1 MGPVLGSWTGVLRA
15 GLVAVTHNKK
25 MGLGMDR
32 NRLFDTPASVDSD
45 SANKIST
52 LPGQAIW
59 LAVREHLKEIL
70 STADYERWIAD
81 LKLIAEVDRKI
92 VIAARDRL
100 SYDRVSADHR
110 HSLQR
115 IWKEHDDARRD
126 IRLVC
131 WKDAGA
137 DLRAIKED
145 PWAEPEAAAGGAG
158 GGNGGDDGGSTTP
171 APRNTSGAP
180 EMTFGTL
187 VTGKSNAISVELAKR
202 IADGHQTGTQVH
214 LISGTQGTGKTHT
227 LLALRARA
235 LETNVDATVVY
246 LTAEEFLSA
255 YTDGVKQKDTSAL
268 KKRLRAASILLID
281 DLHRISGKPGTE
293 TELFQNIREVT
304 GQGGN
309 VVLAGDKTPGELSGF
324 SPRMMSEL
332 KGAMVVEV
340 DLPDEDMRRE
350 IVRRLSAH
358 IAEAN
363 PDFQLTEEL
372 VERVHTGIRGPG
384 RELTGAVWNLFTEAG
399 FGTMAPTSDMLERV
413 IRRMEGEVRIPS
425 IELVKKAAMKVFNVS
440 KADLESPSKARAVVY
455 PRQIAMYLCREKTQK
470 SFPQIGRAFG
480 RRDHTTVLYAHRK
493 LKDDLPKD
501 QELAGDIARVA
512 ATILEL
518 QATGV
523 Q

>member
-1 MGPVLGSWTGVLRA
+1 
-15 GLVAVTHNKK
+15 

-32 NRLFDTPASVDSD
+32 NRLFDTTASVESG
-45 SANKIST
+45 SNKKIST

-59 LAVREHLKEIL
+59 QAVREHLKEIL
-70 STADYERWIAD
+70 SSADYERWIAD
-81 LKLIAEVDRKI
+81 LRLIAEVERKI

-100 SYDRVSADHR
+100 SYDRVFADHR
-110 HSLQR
+110 HTLQR

-131 WKDAGA
+131 WKEAGA
-137 DLRAIKED
+137 DLRAIMED
-145 PWAEPEAAAGGAG
+145 PWAEPAAAAGGAG
-158 GGNGGDDGGSTTP
+158 GNSGGNDGGSAG
-171 APRNTSGAP
+171 APRPSSGAP

-187 VTGKSNAISVELAKR
+187 VTGESNRIAVELAKR
-202 IADGHQTGTQVH
+202 VADGQPMGTQVH
-214 LISGTQGTGKTHT
+214 LISGPQGTGKTHT
-227 LLALRARA
+227 LHALRARA
-235 LETNVDATVVY
+235 VETNPEATVVY

-268 KKRLRAASILLID
+268 KKRLRAATILLID

-340 DLPDEDMRRE
+340 DLPDEAMRRE

-358 IAEAN
+358 IAGAH
-363 PDFQLTEEL
+363 PDFLLTEDL
-372 VERVHTGIRGPG
+372 VERIHTGIRGPG

-399 FGTMAPTSDMLERV
+399 FGMMAPTQDMLERV
-413 IRRMEGEVRIPS
+413 IRRMEGEVRAPS

-455 PRQIAMYLCREKTQK
+455 PRQIAMYLCREQTHK

-493 LKDDLPKD
+493 LKRELPKD
-501 QELAGDIARVA
+501 SELAADIARVA
-512 ATILEL
+512 AAILEL
-518 QATGV
+518 QAAGIH
-523 Q
+523 

>member
-1 MGPVLGSWTGVLRA
+1 
-15 GLVAVTHNKK
+15 
-25 MGLGMDR
+25 MDR
-32 NRLFDTPASVDSD
+32 NRLFDTPASVDSKT
-45 SANKIST
+45 NKKISS

-59 LAVREHLKEIL
+59 QAVREHLKEVL

-81 LKLIAEVDRKI
+81 LKLIAEVDGKI
-92 VIAARDRL
+92 VITARDRL
-100 SYDRVSADHR
+100 SFDRVSADHR
-110 HSLQR
+110 HILQR

-137 DLRAIKED
+137 DLRAITED
-145 PWAEPEAAAGGAG
+145 PWAEAEPEAAAGGAG
-158 GGNGGDDGGSTTP
+158 NGTGGNDGGATSAARP
-171 APRNTSGAP
+171 SSGAP

-202 IADGHQTGTQVH
+202 VADGQPVGTQVH
-214 LISGTQGTGKTHT
+214 LISGPQGTGKTHT
-227 LLALRARA
+227 LLALRTRA
-235 LETNVDATVVY
+235 METNADATVVY

-255 YTDGVKQKDTSAL
+255 YTDGVKAKDTSAL
-268 KKRLRAASILLID
+268 KKRLRSATILLID

-309 VVLAGDKTPGELSGF
+309 VVLAGDKTPGELAGF

-332 KGAMVVEV
+332 KGATVVEV
-340 DLPDEDMRRE
+340 ALPDEDMRRD
-350 IVRRLSAH
+350 IIRRLARHIEQAH
-358 IAEAN
+358 PEFVLDEA
-363 PDFQLTEEL
+363 LI
-372 VERVHTGIRGPG
+372 ERIHTGIRGPG

-413 IRRMEGEVRIPS
+413 IRRMEGEVRAPT

-440 KADLESPSKARAVVY
+440 KADLESPSKARSVVY
-455 PRQIAMYLCREKTQK
+455 PRQIAMYLCREQTHK

-493 LKDDLPKD
+493 LSKELATD
-501 QELAGDIARVA
+501 QELAADIARVA
-512 ATILEL
+512 AAILEM
-518 QATGV
+518 QAAGNH
-523 Q
+523 

>member
-1 MGPVLGSWTGVLRA
+1 
-15 GLVAVTHNKK
+15 
-25 MGLGMDR
+25 MDR
-32 NRLFDTPASVDSD
+32 NRLFDTPASVKSD
-45 SANKIST
+45 SKKTISN

-59 LAVREHLKEIL
+59 QAVRERLKDIL
-70 STADYERWIAD
+70 STADYVHWIED
-81 LKLIAEVDRKI
+81 LKLIAEVERKI

-100 SYDRVSADHR
+100 SYDRVFADHR
-110 HSLQR
+110 HTVQR

-137 DLRAIKED
+137 DLRAIVED
-145 PWAEPEAAAGGAG
+145 PWAEAVSAPGGAG
-158 GGNGGDDGGSTTP
+158 GGNGGDDGTTAA
-171 APRNTSGAP
+171 APRPSSGAP
-180 EMTFGTL
+180 EMTFDTL
-187 VTGKSNAISVELAKR
+187 VTGDSNHTSVELSKR
-202 IADGHQTGTQVH
+202 IADGQPVGTQVH
-214 LISGTQGTGKTHT
+214 LISGPQGTGKTHT
-227 LLALRARA
+227 LHALRARA
-235 LETNVDATVVY
+235 QTTNPEATVVY

-268 KKRLRAASILLID
+268 KKRLRSAAILLID

-304 GQGGN
+304 GQGGH

-340 DLPDEDMRRE
+340 LLPDDDMRRE

-358 IAEAN
+358 IAGTHPEFVL
-363 PDFQLTEEL
+363 DEDL
-372 VERVHTGIRGPG
+372 VERIHTGIRGPG
-384 RELTGAVWNLFTEAG
+384 RELTGAVWNLFTEAC
-399 FGTMAPTSDMLERV
+399 FGTIRPTLEMLDRV
-413 IRRMEGEVRIPS
+413 IRRMEGEMRPPS
-425 IELVKKAAMKVFNVS
+425 IELVKKATMKVFDVS
-440 KADLESPSKARAVVY
+440 KVDLESPSKARTVVY
-455 PRQIAMYLCREKTQK
+455 PRQIAMYLCREQTRK

-493 LKDDLPKD
+493 LTEKMPDDT
-501 QELAGDIARVA
+501 ELAADVARVA
-512 ATILEL
+512 AMIREL
-518 QATGV
+518 QASGG

>member
-1 MGPVLGSWTGVLRA
+1 MLRA
-15 GLVAVTHNKK
+15 GLVAVTDNKK

-32 NRLFDTPASVDSD
+32 NRLFDTPASVDSKT
-45 SANKIST
+45 NKKISG

-59 LAVREHLKEIL
+59 QAVREHLKEVL
-70 STADYERWIAD
+70 SAADFERWIAD
-81 LKLIAEVDRKI
+81 LKLIAEVERKI

-110 HSLQR
+110 HILQR

-131 WKDAGA
+131 WKEAGA
-137 DLRAIKED
+137 DLRTIVED
-145 PWAEPEAAAGGAG
+145 PWAEAVPETAAGGAG
-158 GGNGGDDGGSTTP
+158 NGTGGSDGGSTQG
-171 APRNTSGAP
+171 PRPSSGAP
-180 EMTFGTL
+180 EMTFATL

-202 IADGHQTGTQVH
+202 VADGQPVGTQVH
-214 LISGTQGTGKTHT
+214 LISGPQGTGKTHT
-227 LLALRARA
+227 LLALRSRA
-235 LETNVDATVVY
+235 LETNADATVVY

-255 YTDGVKQKDTSAL
+255 YTDGVKAKDTSAL

-309 VVLAGDKTPGELSGF
+309 VVLAGDKTPGELAGF

-332 KGAMVVEV
+332 KGATVVEV
-340 DLPDEDMRRE
+340 ALPDEDMRRD
-350 IVRRLSAH
+350 IIRRLARHIEVAH
-358 IAEAN
+358 PEFVLDEA
-363 PDFQLTEEL
+363 LI
-372 VERVHTGIRGPG
+372 ERIHTGIRGPG

-399 FGTMAPTSDMLERV
+399 FGSMAPTSDMLERV
-413 IRRMEGEVRIPS
+413 IRRMEGEVRAPT

-440 KADLESPSKARAVVY
+440 KADLESPSKARSVVY
-455 PRQIAMYLCREKTQK
+455 PRQIAMYLCREQTHK

-493 LKDDLPKD
+493 ITKDLLNDP
-501 QELAGDIARVA
+501 ELAADIARVA
-512 ATILEL
+512 AAILEL
-518 QATGV
+518 QAAGAH
-523 Q
+523 

>member
-1 MGPVLGSWTGVLRA
+1 MLRA
-15 GLVAVTHNKK
+15 GLVAVTDNKK

-45 SANKIST
+45 TNKKISS

-59 LAVREHLKEIL
+59 RAVREHLKEVL
-70 STADYERWIAD
+70 SAADFERWITD
-81 LKLIAEVDRKI
+81 LKLIAEVDGKI

-110 HSLQR
+110 HTLQR
-115 IWKEHDDARRD
+115 IWREHDDARRD

-131 WKDAGA
+131 WKDAGTA
-137 DLRAIKED
+137 LRAIVED
-145 PWAEPEAAAGGAG
+145 PWAEAEAEPEAAASNDGGAA
-158 GGNGGDDGGSTTP
+158 ST
-171 APRNTSGAP
+171 PRPSSGAP
-180 EMTFGTL
+180 EMTFATL

-202 IADGHQTGTQVH
+202 IADGQPIGTQVH
-214 LISGTQGTGKTHT
+214 LISGPQGTGKTHT

-235 LETNVDATVVY
+235 LETNGDATVVY

-255 YTDGVKQKDTSAL
+255 YTDGVKAKDTSAL

-309 VVLAGDKTPGELSGF
+309 VVLAGDKTPGELAGF

-332 KGAMVVEV
+332 KGATVVEV
-340 DLPDEDMRRE
+340 ELPDEDMRRD
-350 IVRRLSAH
+350 IVRRLAAH
-358 IAEAN
+358 IAQDHPEFVLNEA
-363 PDFQLTEEL
+363 L
-372 VERVHTGIRGPG
+372 VERIHTGIRGPG

-399 FGTMAPTSDMLERV
+399 FGTMTPTSDMLERV
-413 IRRMEGEVRIPS
+413 IRRMEGEVRAPT
-425 IELVKKAAMKVFNVS
+425 IELVKKATMKVFNVS
-440 KADLESPSKARAVVY
+440 KADLESPSKARTVVY
-455 PRQIAMYLCREKTQK
+455 PRQIAMYLCREQTHK

-493 LKDDLPKD
+493 LAKELPKD
-501 QELAGDIARVA
+501 AELSADIARVA
-512 ATILEL
+512 AAILEL
-518 QATGV
+518 QAAGV
-523 Q
+523 H

>member
-1 MGPVLGSWTGVLRA
+1 MLRA
-15 GLVAVTHNKK
+15 GLVAVTNNKK

-32 NRLFDTPASVDSD
+32 NRLFDTPASVDSKT
-45 SANKIST
+45 NKKISS

-59 LAVREHLKEIL
+59 QAVREHLKEVL

-81 LKLIAEVDRKI
+81 LKLIAEVDGKI
-92 VIAARDRL
+92 VLAARDRL
-100 SYDRVSADHR
+100 SFDRVSADHR
-110 HSLQR
+110 HILLR

-137 DLRAIKED
+137 DLRAIVED
-145 PWAEPEAAAGGAG
+145 PWAEAEPEAAAGGAG
-158 GGNGGDDGGSTTP
+158 DGTGGDDGGATRP
-171 APRNTSGAP
+171 PRPSSGAP

-202 IADGHQTGTQVH
+202 VADGQPVGTQVH
-214 LISGTQGTGKTHT
+214 LISGPQGTGKTHT
-227 LLALRARA
+227 LLALRTRA
-235 LETNVDATVVY
+235 METNADATVVY

-255 YTDGVKQKDTSAL
+255 YTDGVKAKDTSAL
-268 KKRLRAASILLID
+268 KKRLRSATILLID

-309 VVLAGDKTPGELSGF
+309 VVLAGDKTPGELAGF

-332 KGAMVVEV
+332 KGATVVEV
-340 DLPDEDMRRE
+340 ELPDEEMRRE
-350 IVRRLSAH
+350 IIRRLARH
-358 IAEAN
+358 IARAH
-363 PDFQLTEEL
+363 PDFLL
-372 VERVHTGIRGPG
+372 DDALIERIHTGIRGPG

-399 FGTMAPTSDMLERV
+399 FGTMTPTSDMLERV
-413 IRRMEGEVRIPS
+413 IRRMEGEVRAPT

-455 PRQIAMYLCREKTQK
+455 PRQIAMYLCREQTHK

-493 LKDDLPKD
+493 LSKELATD
-501 QELAGDIARVA
+501 QELAADIARVA
-512 ATILEL
+512 AAILEL
-518 QATGV
+518 QAAGNH
-523 Q
+523 

>member
-1 MGPVLGSWTGVLRA
+1 
-15 GLVAVTHNKK
+15 

-32 NRLFDTPASVDSD
+32 NRLFDTPASVDSKT
-45 SANKIST
+45 NKKISS

-59 LAVREHLKEIL
+59 QAVREHLKEVL

-81 LKLIAEVDRKI
+81 LKLIAEVDGKI
-92 VIAARDRL
+92 VITARDRL
-100 SYDRVSADHR
+100 SFDRVSADHR
-110 HSLQR
+110 HILQR

-137 DLRAIKED
+137 DLRAITED
-145 PWAEPEAAAGGAG
+145 PWAEAEPEAAAGGAG
-158 GGNGGDDGGSTTP
+158 NGTGGNDGGATSAARP
-171 APRNTSGAP
+171 SSGAP

-202 IADGHQTGTQVH
+202 VADGQPVGTQVH
-214 LISGTQGTGKTHT
+214 LISGPQGTGKTHT
-227 LLALRARA
+227 LLALRTRA
-235 LETNVDATVVY
+235 METNADATVVY

-255 YTDGVKQKDTSAL
+255 YTDGVKAKDTSAL
-268 KKRLRAASILLID
+268 KKRLRSATILLID

-309 VVLAGDKTPGELSGF
+309 VVLAGDKTPGELAGF

-332 KGAMVVEV
+332 KGATVVEV
-340 DLPDEDMRRE
+340 ALPDEDMRRD
-350 IVRRLSAH
+350 IIRRLARHIEQAH
-358 IAEAN
+358 PEFVLDEA
-363 PDFQLTEEL
+363 LI
-372 VERVHTGIRGPG
+372 ERIHTGIRGPG

-413 IRRMEGEVRIPS
+413 IRRMEGEVRAPT

-440 KADLESPSKARAVVY
+440 KADLESPSKARSVVY
-455 PRQIAMYLCREKTQK
+455 PRQIAMYLCREQTHK

-493 LKDDLPKD
+493 LSKELATD
-501 QELAGDIARVA
+501 QELAADIARVA
-512 ATILEL
+512 AAILEM
-518 QATGV
+518 QAAGNH
-523 Q
+523 

>member
-1 MGPVLGSWTGVLRA
+1 
-15 GLVAVTHNKK
+15 

-32 NRLFDTPASVDSD
+32 NRLFDTPASVESD
-45 SANKIST
+45 SKKKIPN

-59 LAVREHLKEIL
+59 QAVREHLKDIL
-70 STADYERWIAD
+70 SAADYVRWIED
-81 LKLIAEVDRKI
+81 LKLIAEVERKI

-100 SYDRVSADHR
+100 SYDRVFADHR
-110 HSLQR
+110 HTLQR

-137 DLRAIKED
+137 DLRAIVED
-145 PWAEPEAAAGGAG
+145 PWAAAPAAATGGAG
-158 GGNGGDDGGSTTP
+158 GGDDGTGNGTT
-171 APRNTSGAP
+171 AATPRPSSSGAP

-187 VTGKSNAISVELAKR
+187 VTGDSNAIAVGLAR
-202 IADGHQTGTQVH
+202 RVADGHPVGTQVH
-214 LISGTQGTGKTHT
+214 MISGPQGTGKTHI
-227 LLALRARA
+227 LHALRARA
-235 LETNVDATVVY
+235 AETNPEAVVVY

-255 YTDGVKQKDTSAL
+255 YTDGVKLKDTSAL
-268 KKRLRAASILLID
+268 KKRLRSATILLID

-332 KGAMVVEV
+332 KGAMVAEVE
-340 DLPDEDMRRE
+340 LPDETMRRE
-350 IVRRLSAH
+350 IVRRLSTH
-358 IAEAN
+358 IARFN
-363 PDFQLTEEL
+363 PDFVMTEEL
-372 VERVHTGIRGPG
+372 VERIHTGIRGPG

-399 FGTMAPTSDMLERV
+399 FGMMTPTADMLERV
-413 IRRMEGEVRIPS
+413 IRRMEGEVRAPS
-425 IELVKKAAMKVFNVS
+425 IELVKKATMKVFNVS
-440 KADLESPSKARAVVY
+440 KADLESPSKARSVVY
-455 PRQIAMYLCREKTQK
+455 PRQIAMYLCREQTHK

-493 LKDDLPKD
+493 LSKELLTDA
-501 QELAGDIARVA
+501 ELAADIARVA
-512 ATILEL
+512 AAILEL
-518 QATGV
+518 QASGA

>member
-1 MGPVLGSWTGVLRA
+1 MLRA
-15 GLVAVTHNKK
+15 GLVAVTDNKK

-32 NRLFDTPASVDSD
+32 NRLFDTPASVDS
-45 SANKIST
+45 NTNKKISS

-59 LAVREHLKEIL
+59 QAAREHLKEVL
-70 STADYERWIAD
+70 TTADFDRWIAD
-81 LKLIAEVDRKI
+81 LKLIAEVDGKI

-110 HSLQR
+110 HILQR
-115 IWKEHDDARRD
+115 LWKEHDDARRD

-131 WKDAGA
+131 WKEAGA
-137 DLRAIKED
+137 DLRSIVED
-145 PWAEPEAAAGGAG
+145 PWAEAEPEAAAGGAG
-158 GGNGGDDGGSTTP
+158 NGSGGNDGGATGTP
-171 APRNTSGAP
+171 RPSSGAP

-187 VTGKSNAISVELAKR
+187 VAGKSNAIAVELAKR
-202 IADGHQTGTQVH
+202 VADGQPVGTQVH
-214 LISGTQGTGKTHT
+214 LISGPQGTGKTHT
-227 LLALRARA
+227 LLALRTRA
-235 LETNVDATVVY
+235 LETNPEATVVY

-255 YTDGVKQKDTSAL
+255 YTDGVKAKDTSAL

-309 VVLAGDKTPGELSGF
+309 VVLAGDKTPGELAGF

-332 KGAMVVEV
+332 KGATVVEV
-340 DLPDEDMRRE
+340 ELPDEDMRRE
-350 IVRRLSAH
+350 IIRRLASH
-358 IAEAN
+358 IADAHPEFLLDEA
-363 PDFQLTEEL
+363 LI
-372 VERVHTGIRGPG
+372 ERIHTGIRGPG

-399 FGTMAPTSDMLERV
+399 FGTMAPSSDMLERV
-413 IRRMEGEVRIPS
+413 IRRMEGEVRAPT

-440 KADLESPSKARAVVY
+440 KADLESPSKARTVVY
-455 PRQIAMYLCREKTQK
+455 PRQVAMYLCREQTHK

-493 LKDDLPKD
+493 LTKALPKD
-501 QELAGDIARVA
+501 PELTADIARVA
-512 ATILEL
+512 AAILEL
-518 QATGV
+518 QAAGNH
-523 Q
+523 

>member
-1 MGPVLGSWTGVLRA
+1 MLRA
-15 GLVAVTHNKK
+15 GLVAVTDNKK

-32 NRLFDTPASVDSD
+32 NRLFDTPASVDSKT
-45 SANKIST
+45 NKKISS

-59 LAVREHLKEIL
+59 QAVREHLKEVL
-70 STADYERWIAD
+70 STADFQRWIAD
-81 LKLIAEVDRKI
+81 LKLIAEVDGKI

-110 HSLQR
+110 HILQR

-131 WKDAGA
+131 WKEADAG
-137 DLRAIKED
+137 LRAIVED
-145 PWAEPEAAAGGAG
+145 PWAEAEPETAAGGANG
-158 GGNGGDDGGSTTP
+158 GSGNGSGGNDGGS
-171 APRNTSGAP
+171 AHGPRASSGAP
-180 EMTFGTL
+180 EMTFATL
-187 VTGKSNAISVELAKR
+187 VSGKSNAISVELAKR
-202 IADGHQTGTQVH
+202 VADGQPVGTQVH
-214 LISGTQGTGKTHT
+214 LISGPQGTGKTHT

-235 LETNVDATVVY
+235 LETNADATVVY

-255 YTDGVKQKDTSAL
+255 YTDGVKAKDTSAL

-309 VVLAGDKTPGELSGF
+309 VVLAGDKTPGELAGF

-332 KGAMVVEV
+332 KGATVVEV
-340 DLPDEDMRRE
+340 ELPDEDMRRE
-350 IVRRLSAH
+350 IIRRLARHIEIAH
-358 IAEAN
+358 PEFVLDEA
-363 PDFQLTEEL
+363 LI
-372 VERVHTGIRGPG
+372 ERIHTGIRGPG

-399 FGTMAPTSDMLERV
+399 FGSMAPTSDMLERV
-413 IRRMEGEVRIPS
+413 IRRMEGEVRAPT

-440 KADLESPSKARAVVY
+440 KADLESPSKARSVVY
-455 PRQIAMYLCREKTQK
+455 PRQIAMYLCREQTHK

-493 LKDDLPKD
+493 LSKELPKD
-501 QELAGDIARVA
+501 QELAADISRVA
-512 ATILEL
+512 AAILEL
-518 QATGV
+518 QATGNH
-523 Q
+523 

>member
-1 MGPVLGSWTGVLRA
+1 M
-15 GLVAVTHNKK
+15 VAETDNKK

-32 NRLFDTPASVDSD
+32 NRLFDTPTSVESD
-45 SANKIST
+45 SSKKISS

-59 LAVREHLKEIL
+59 QSVREHLKDVL
-70 STADYERWIAD
+70 SSADYVRWIAD
-81 LKLIAEVDRKI
+81 LKLIAEVERKI

-100 SYDRVSADHR
+100 SYDRVFADHR
-110 HSLQR
+110 HTLQR

-137 DLRAIKED
+137 DLRAIVDD
-145 PWAEPEAAAGGAG
+145 PWAVTAAPAAPAAAGG
-158 GGNGGDDGGSTTP
+158 GDDGTGAGP
-171 APRNTSGAP
+171 AAATARPSSGAP
-180 EMTFGTL
+180 EMTFDTL
-187 VTGKSNAISVELAKR
+187 VTGESNAIAVGLAKR
-202 IADGHQTGTQVH
+202 IADGQPVGTQVH
-214 LISGTQGTGKTHT
+214 MISGPQGTGKTHA
-227 LLALRARA
+227 LHALRARA
-235 LETNVDATVVY
+235 MENNPEAVVVY

-268 KKRLRAASILLID
+268 KKRLRSASILLID

-332 KGAMVVEV
+332 KGATVVEV
-340 DLPDEDMRRE
+340 DLPDESMRRE

-358 IAEAN
+358 IAQAN
-363 PDFQLTEEL
+363 PDFTLTDEL
-372 VERVHTGIRGPG
+372 VERIQTGIRGPG

-399 FGTMAPTSDMLERV
+399 FGAMAPTSDMLERV
-413 IRRMEGEVRIPS
+413 IRRMEGEVRAPS
-425 IELVKKAAMKVFNVS
+425 IELVKKATMKVFNVS
-440 KADLESPSKARAVVY
+440 KADLESPSKARSVVY
-455 PRQIAMYLCREKTQK
+455 PRQIAMYLCREQTHK

-493 LKDDLPKD
+493 LSQDLPKD
-501 QELAGDIARVA
+501 TELAGDIARVA
-512 ATILEL
+512 AAILEL
-518 QATGV
+518 QASGAH
-523 Q
+523 

>member
-1 MGPVLGSWTGVLRA
+1 MLRA
-15 GLVAVTHNKK
+15 GLVAVTDNKK

-45 SANKIST
+45 TNKKISS

-59 LAVREHLKEIL
+59 RAVREHLKEVL
-70 STADYERWIAD
+70 SAADFERWITD
-81 LKLIAEVDRKI
+81 LKLIAEVDGKI

-110 HSLQR
+110 HTLQR
-115 IWKEHDDARRD
+115 IWREHDDARRD

-131 WKDAGA
+131 WKDAGTA
-137 DLRAIKED
+137 LRAIVED
-145 PWAEPEAAAGGAG
+145 PWAEAEAEPEAAASNAGGNDGGAA
-158 GGNGGDDGGSTTP
+158 ST
-171 APRNTSGAP
+171 PRPSSGAP
-180 EMTFGTL
+180 EMTFATL

-202 IADGHQTGTQVH
+202 IADGQPIGTQVH
-214 LISGTQGTGKTHT
+214 LISGPQGTGKTHT

-235 LETNVDATVVY
+235 LETNGDATVVY

-255 YTDGVKQKDTSAL
+255 YTDGVKAKDTSAL

-309 VVLAGDKTPGELSGF
+309 VVLAGDKTPGELAGF

-332 KGAMVVEV
+332 KGATVVEV
-340 DLPDEDMRRE
+340 ELPDEDMRRD
-350 IVRRLSAH
+350 IVRRLAAH
-358 IAEAN
+358 IAQDH
-363 PDFQLTEEL
+363 PDFVLNEAL
-372 VERVHTGIRGPG
+372 VERIHTGIRGPG

-399 FGTMAPTSDMLERV
+399 FGTMTPTSDMLERV
-413 IRRMEGEVRIPS
+413 IRRMEGEVRAPT
-425 IELVKKAAMKVFNVS
+425 IELVKKATMKVFNVS
-440 KADLESPSKARAVVY
+440 KADLESPSKARTVVY
-455 PRQIAMYLCREKTQK
+455 PRQIAMYLCREQTHK

-493 LKDDLPKD
+493 LAKELPKD
-501 QELAGDIARVA
+501 AELSADIARVA
-512 ATILEL
+512 AAILEL
-518 QATGV
+518 QAAGV
-523 Q
+523 H